1 MYDRVGLYRGKKSI
15 CRVNNSK
22 KHLTKRFMGNCQRH
36 RALCR
41 WEDSMDKNEAKELL
55 SFHSTR
61 NEDIDNMKW
70 EKGFLGSLR
79 PFRREL
85 YEENF
90 FEVMECLRALKDEF
104 SGIAI
109 EKDIISDIVAIIH
122 YPRVWLAPEGML
134 GSNHLLTEEQNK
146 HLLAWTDIIESCFMF
161 LLEDDVED
169 AFIDYEDYLNGTY
182 F

>member
-1 MYDRVGLYRGKKSI
+1 
-15 CRVNNSK
+15 
-22 KHLTKRFMGNCQRH
+22 
-36 RALCR
+36 
-41 WEDSMDKNEAKELL
+41 MDKNEAKELL

-161 LLEDDVED
+161 LLEDDV
-169 AFIDYEDYLNGTY
+169 Y
-182 F
+182 FYYCSPPVRQHSGSAGSGDKHRQLHHGNPFQWFLFPLHVLFLSFSI

>member
-1 MYDRVGLYRGKKSI
+1 
-15 CRVNNSK
+15 
-22 KHLTKRFMGNCQRH
+22 
-36 RALCR
+36 
-41 WEDSMDKNEAKELL
+41 MDKNEAKELL

-169 AFIDYEDYLNGTY
+169 AFIDYDDYLNGTY

>member
-1 MYDRVGLYRGKKSI
+1 
-15 CRVNNSK
+15 
-22 KHLTKRFMGNCQRH
+22 
-36 RALCR
+36 
-41 WEDSMDKNEAKELL
+41 MDKNEAKELL

-79 PFRREL
+79 PFRGEL
-85 YEENF
+85 YEENL
-90 FEVMECLRALKDEF
+90 FEVIECLRALKDEF

-134 GSNHLLTEEQNK
+134 GRGGNLSAGEGTAGTGQFPACNTREG
-146 HLLAWTDIIESCFMF
+146 TG
-161 LLEDDVED
+161 
-169 AFIDYEDYLNGTY
+169 NGRTAGTGK
-182 F
+182 

>member
-1 MYDRVGLYRGKKSI
+1 
-15 CRVNNSK
+15 
-22 KHLTKRFMGNCQRH
+22 
-36 RALCR
+36 
-41 WEDSMDKNEAKELL
+41 MDKNEAKELL

-109 EKDIISDIVAIIH
+109 EKDIISDIVAII
-122 YPRVWLAPEGML
+122 RTSGENL
-134 GSNHLLTEEQNK
+134 STI
-146 HLLAWTDIIESCFMF
+146 T
-161 LLEDDVED
+161 
-169 AFIDYEDYLNGTY
+169 GTGC
-182 F
+182 

>member
-1 MYDRVGLYRGKKSI
+1 
-15 CRVNNSK
+15 
-22 KHLTKRFMGNCQRH
+22 
-36 RALCR
+36 
-41 WEDSMDKNEAKELL
+41 MDKNEAKELL

-109 EKDIISDIVAIIH
+109 DKDIISDIVAIIH

-146 HLLAWTDIIESCFMF
+146 HLLAWTDIIES
-161 LLEDDVED
+161 
-169 AFIDYEDYLNGTY
+169 
-182 F
+182 